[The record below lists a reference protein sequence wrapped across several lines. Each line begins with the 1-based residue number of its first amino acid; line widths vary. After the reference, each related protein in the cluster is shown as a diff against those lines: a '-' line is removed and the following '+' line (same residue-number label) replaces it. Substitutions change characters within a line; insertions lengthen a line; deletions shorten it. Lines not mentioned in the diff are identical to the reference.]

1 MVIVHF
7 YSYLKRKT
15 KKLHTEL
22 FLFLINYGLKD
33 MPSKLVHPESPGSA
47 NTLPSLYIV
56 ILVISFWLRGP
67 EGFNARDL
75 ADRLRDKGVLID
87 IGETFYLSHDTRSF
101 RLGFAFVT
109 MQKLEEGIIIIAEEV
124 KQLLG

>member
-1 MVIVHF
+1 MVV
-7 YSYLKRKT
+7 
-15 KKLHTEL
+15 
-22 FLFLINYGLKD
+22 
-33 MPSKLVHPESPGSA
+33 
-47 NTLPSLYIV
+47 
-56 ILVISFWLRGP
+56 GP

>member
-1 MVIVHF
+1 MNHAISTHL
-7 YSYLKRKT
+7 SMLEQTQNKGGT
-15 KKLHTEL
+15 
-22 FLFLINYGLKD
+22 
-33 MPSKLVHPESPGSA
+33 
-47 NTLPSLYIV
+47 
-56 ILVISFWLRGP
+56 SFWLRGP

-124 KQLLG
+124 KQLLQ